1 MKKIL
6 EKILYLLSRGILW
19 RQRPRVVGIT
29 GTVGK
34 TSAKEAVY
42 SVLSTKYKTRKNIK
56 NYNNEIGVP
65 LTIIGSET
73 GGKNPFKW
81 LWIFIKGIWL
91 CIMPAGYP
99 KILILE
105 MGIDKPGDM
114 DYLIKLSRPHVGVV
128 TAIGDEVPVH
138 VEFFKNITQ
147 LVKEKMKMAT
157 MLGEKDFA
165 ILNADD
171 DRIMKYS
178 GKIKAEP
185 ITFGHSKDADI
196 SLSEVEVSGDLEN
209 AGIHFKIFHEGNI
222 VPFHLNNI
230 LGIHQSY
237 SAAIAAAVGLVLDMN
252 LVDIS
257 EALKEYRPPKGR
269 MNLIEGIKHAWL
281 IDDSYNSS
289 PEAAKRAIEFLAE
302 SGNGGRKIACLGN
315 MEELGEHTQK
325 AHAHIGQLIQKL
337 KINFLVTIGEKGEI
351 IAKAAQ
357 DAGMP
362 EENMIITKDSPEAGR
377 KIQAMLKEGDIVL
390 IKGSQSI
397 RAEKVTKELMAEPMK
412 AKELLVRQDELW
424 EKK

>member
-1 MKKIL
+1 MKKVL

-19 RQRPRVVGIT
+19 RQKPKVVGIT

-34 TSAKEAVY
+34 TSAKEAVFA
-42 SVLSTKYKTRKNIK
+42 VLSKKFKTRKNIK

-81 LWIFIKGIWL
+81 LWIFIKSIWL
-91 CIMPAGYP
+91 MIMPAGYP

-114 DYLIKLSRPHVGVV
+114 DYLLKISRPHVGVV
-128 TAIGDEVPVH
+128 TAIGEEIPVH
-138 VEFFKNITQ
+138 VEFFKNVGE

-157 MLGEKDFA
+157 RLSEKDFA

-171 DRIMKYS
+171 SRIMKFP
-178 GKIKAEP
+178 GKIKAEA
-185 ITFGHSKDADI
+185 ITFGHSKNADI
-196 SLSEVEVSGDLEN
+196 SLSEVSISTDLKN
-209 AGIHFKIFHEGNI
+209 AGIHFKIFHEGNT
-222 VPFHLNNI
+222 VPFHLNNV

-237 SAAIAAAVGLVLDMN
+237 SAAIAAAVGLVLGMN

-269 MNLIEGIKHAWL
+269 MTLIKGIKNSWL

-302 SGNGGRKIACLGN
+302 AGNGGRKIACLGN
-315 MEELGEHTQK
+315 MEELGKHTEA
-325 AHAHIGQLIQKL
+325 AHANIGQLIQNSG
-337 KINFLVTIGEKGEI
+337 INYLVTIGDKGEI
-351 IAKAAQ
+351 IAEAAKQ
-357 DAGMP
+357 AGMP
-362 EENMIITKDSPEAGR
+362 EENIIITKDSPEAGL
-377 KIQAMLKEGDIVL
+377 KIQAMLQEGDIVL

-397 RAEKVTKELMAEPMK
+397 RAEKVTKELMADPMK
-412 AKELLVRQDELW
+412 AKELLIRQDKLW
-424 EKK
+424 EE